1 MAEKNISFEEAMKQL
16 GDIVTKLEKGEETL
30 EESLELFKKG
40 VTLTEKCN
48 KLLDEAE
55 LQIKTAENGGNDK

>member
-1 MAEKNISFEEAMKQL
+1 MAEKKISFEEAIKQL
-16 GDIVTKLEKGEETL
+16 GDIVERLESGEAGL

-40 VTLTEKCN
+40 VSLTEKCN

-55 LQIKTAENGGNDK
+55 LQIKTAENGGNV